1 MDQHEQYHYY
11 DGVLFPTDYFPA
23 TALDAVKSFKV
34 REDDLYVVTYPK
46 SGTTWTQQIVSLIRG
61 RNDMEATDNIPVIK
75 RVPFLEY
82 ADNKSPPK
90 YQILSETDSPR
101 YIKSHLPRKLL
112 PTALFDV
119 KPKVIYVAR
128 NPKDVLISYYE
139 FKIHPWEWGEYMDNF
154 LKGNVIHGCWFE
166 NISYWWQHRHDD
178 NVLFLH
184 YEEMMKDQKAH
195 IRKICH
201 FLNES
206 VDEETVD
213 EIHRRSTFD
222 NMKKNPKANFKLD
235 DAGERTIMRQGKV
248 GSWKERL
255 TAEESKSI
263 DEAFRSRLQEIGF
276 EPVYEIDQ

>member
-1 MDQHEQYHYY
+1 MAKYGLHYY
-11 DGVLFPTDYFPA
+11 EGVLFTDIFPA
-23 TALDAVKSFKV
+23 TALDAVKSFQV
-34 REDDLYVVTYPK
+34 RDDDLFVLTYPK

-61 RNDMEATDNIPVIK
+61 RENMEVTDNIHMND

-82 ADNKSPPK
+82 ADDKGAK
-90 YQILSETDSPR
+90 YEVLSKIDSPR
-101 YIKSHLPRKLL
+101 YIKSHLPKKLL
-112 PTALFDV
+112 PVELFDV

-139 FKIHPWEWGEYMDNF
+139 FKLHPWEWEEFFDNF

-184 YEEMMKDQKAH
+184 YEEMMKDPKAH
-195 IRKICH
+195 IRSICH

-206 VDEETVD
+206 VDEGTID
-213 EIHRRSTFD
+213 EIHRRSAFD
-222 NMKKNPKANFKLD
+222 NMKKNPKVNFKTEFQTNML
-235 DAGERTIMRQGKV
+235 RKGKV
-248 GSWKERL
+248 GSWKDRL
-255 TAEESKSI
+255 TAEENKAVE
-263 DEAFRSRLQEIGF
+263 DTFRSRLQTIGF